1 MSRLKMGQEK
11 KILAVTKAALQEPK
25 KRQLD
30 PLAPR
35 IAVLEEAVV
44 ALQVAVDELNARLV
58 DLEGAQ
64 P

>member
-25 KRQLD
+25 SRQLD